1 MLVEEAH
8 FLHPEILAITDG
20 VFGTHIRPW
29 DLTKEIHRLRYHFK
43 QKINEFVKRFDIH
56 LLIPE
61 NILAIPLN
69 IPLGLAL
76 VEFIAENG
84 FPTVAHHHDFSWER
98 TRFLVNAV
106 EDYLGFAFPPRL
118 LSIQHAVI
126 NSVASHELSYRTG
139 ASNTVVP
146 NVYDFASPPSQWAD
160 CSLDL
165 RNEVGLGPK
174 DLFLLQPTRIVPRKW
189 IERSLEII
197 NLMSLKNPRLIVS
210 HSAEDE
216 GDVYYRRIQEYAK
229 NLGVELVS
237 IDHLVGY
244 EENAGTV
251 DQKKYTIGDV
261 YQCADLVSYPSGYE
275 GFGNAFLETIYYRKP
290 IIVNRY
296 SIYVADI
303 EPKGFDVIP
312 IEGFV
317 TQDTVEGIFRVLNDA
332 GRQEEMVEKNYQL
345 GNTYFSFEV
354 LERLLLNLVGVLEMQ
369 CGGGVCE
376 V

>member
-1 MLVEEAH
+1 M
-8 FLHPEILAITDG
+8 
-20 VFGTHIRPW
+20 
-29 DLTKEIHRLRYHFK
+29 
-43 QKINEFVKRFDIH
+43 
-56 LLIPE
+56 
-61 NILAIPLN
+61 
-69 IPLGLAL
+69 
-76 VEFIAENG
+76 
-84 FPTVAHHHDFSWER
+84 
-98 TRFLVNAV
+98 
-106 EDYLGFAFPPRL
+106 
-118 LSIQHAVI
+118 
-126 NSVASHELSYRTG
+126 
-139 ASNTVVP
+139 
-146 NVYDFASPPSQWAD
+146 
-160 CSLDL
+160 
-165 RNEVGLGPK
+165 
-174 DLFLLQPTRIVPRKW
+174 
-189 IERSLEII
+189 
-197 NLMSLKNPRLIVS
+197 
-210 HSAEDE
+210 
-216 GDVYYRRIQEYAK
+216 YAK